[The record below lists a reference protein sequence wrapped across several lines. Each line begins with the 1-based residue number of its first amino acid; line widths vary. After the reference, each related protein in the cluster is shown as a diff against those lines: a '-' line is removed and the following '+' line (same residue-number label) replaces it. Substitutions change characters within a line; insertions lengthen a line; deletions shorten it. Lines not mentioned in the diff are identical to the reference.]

1 MGTIWKDGY
10 SADVN
15 LYLVVGDE
23 AIDIAQVGPSFLILS
38 ESRPIESCFATIV
51 VEVDNRRTEYS
62 VLLDDASIE
71 SPIVNYAMCA
81 EQASEHANECK
92 NSVPF

>member
-23 AIDIAQVGPSFLILS
+23 VVDIAQVGPSFLILS
-38 ESRPIESCFATIV
+38 EKRPIESCFAMLV
-51 VEVDNRRTEYS
+51 VEVDHRRTEYS

-71 SPIVNYAMCA
+71 SPIVNYAMRA
-81 EQASEHANECK
+81 EQASERAKECK

>member
-10 SADVN
+10 SADVT
-15 LYLVVGDE
+15 LYLVIGDE
-23 AIDIAQVGPSFLILS
+23 ALDVAQVGPSFLILS
-38 ESRPIESCFATIV
+38 EHREIESCFATIV
-51 VEVDNRRTEYS
+51 IEVDDRRTEYS

-71 SPIVNYAMCA
+71 SPVVNYAMRA
-81 EQASEHANECK
+81 EQVSRRADESK